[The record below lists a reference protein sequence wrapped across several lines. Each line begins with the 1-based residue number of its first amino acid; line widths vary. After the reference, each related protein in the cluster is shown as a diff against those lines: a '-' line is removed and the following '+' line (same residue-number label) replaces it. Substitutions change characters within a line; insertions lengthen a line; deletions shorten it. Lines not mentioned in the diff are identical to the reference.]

1 MAKEK
6 GLLGPRGR
14 FLLVLF
20 LVHFLKTRRDH
31 APHIST
37 LLAGND

>member
-6 GLLGPRGR
+6 GLLRPGGC
-14 FLLVLF
+14 FLSVLL
-20 LVHFLKTRRDH
+20 LVHFLKTRRGH
-31 APHIST
+31 TAHIST